1 MSKLAACILLVAV
14 RADLEAA
21 PVVRSDRAM
30 LRAEREMDDSEET
43 STYTPLM
50 VAAYA
55 GQLSMVQK
63 LLASGSKVDS
73 TDASGITP
81 LMLATFAGEEDMVR
95 LLLAAGA
102 AVDQRDAQGRTALMV
117 AAYRGDAPVARR
129 LLSAGS
135 AVAAASREG
144 VTAGQLAVHGGHE
157 ELVELLHAAGTQRL
171 VEAADATRTSRS
183 DGGVAARALVD
194 ALHAAKAVGVEDLL
208 IGHAEKRLAAVVAQ
222 GQGDR
227 LLAQLQDS
235 IRVAVED
242 GQVGEMTRLNEAI
255 EHTVRA
261 LQRYKPV
268 DTPAAR
274 RAMVRKSI
282 GDGGR
287 TGLAVYLAAME
298 TWSYAADGARWEG
311 FAVAFPILFAVRWLF
326 RQ

>member
-1 MSKLAACILLVAV
+1 MTKLAACILLVAV

-21 PVVRSDRAM
+21 PVVRSDRAL
-30 LRAEREMDDSEET
+30 LRTQQMDEDAEG

-50 VAAYA
+50 VASYA
-55 GQLSMVQK
+55 GHLSMAQK
-63 LLASGSKVDS
+63 LLASGVKVDS
-73 TDASGITP
+73 SDASGITP

-95 LLLAAGA
+95 FLLASGA

-117 AAYRGDAPVARR
+117 AAYRGDASVARR
-129 LLSAGS
+129 LLSAG
-135 AVAAASREG
+135 ALVAAASREG

-183 DGGVAARALVD
+183 DVMAARALVD

-208 IGHAEKRLAAVVAQ
+208 IGHAEKRLAALVAQ
-222 GQGDR
+222 GHGES
-227 LLAQLQDS
+227 LLEQLQDS
-235 IRVAVED
+235 IRSAVEA
-242 GQVGEMTRLNEAI
+242 GEVGEMSRLNEAI
-255 EHTVRA
+255 DHTVRA

-274 RAMVRKSI
+274 RAAVRQTFRN
-282 GDGGR
+282 GGH
-287 TGLAVYLAAME
+287 TGLAVYLATMAWWPSA
-298 TWSYAADGARWEG
+298 TWWEG
-311 FAVAFPILFAVRWLF
+311 FAVAGPIFFAMRWLF